1 MTDIDEKIRQALSEE
16 DQKALD
22 RMGDRYDPFDLSLL
36 AFKGG
41 QRSSAVIVWTL
52 GFVSFALLIYCGY
65 RYFAVD
71 DLKESLTWGIG
82 VVLCSLSIV
91 VAKVIAWQMMQT
103 QVLIREVKR
112 LELRL
117 LSHGGMSDHH
127 SS

>member
-16 DQKALD
+16 DHKALD

-41 QRSSAVIVWTL
+41 QRSVAVIVWIL
-52 GFVSFALLIYCGY
+52 GFVSFALLVYCGY

-71 DLKESLTWGIG
+71 DLKQSLTWGIG
-82 VVLCSLSIV
+82 VVLCGLSIV

-117 LSHGGMSDHH
+117 LSGRGSAND
-127 SS
+127 